1 MKKALLLVSLMVI
14 LTSPIFPQQKTLTEP
29 QRSRVFLLA
38 DGGYSLPLGKYASDD
53 KKDSEAG
60 FAAGGFYIQAGAY
73 WLGKHDFGLGISY
86 AFQYNSVQGTADSVP
101 LNASGYYL
109 GDKPWS
115 NNYLL
120 AGPVFMK
127 SIGKINILAGI
138 NAGFIISSWSGFNIA
153 LPKFDSLSEPQLS
166 EGLGTGFAF
175 QVKASIGYQVTSRIG
190 IRLDLSYL
198 GGSPSRTKT
207 YYYYYYVVDPVLGIV
222 PVYQG
227 SEFTVKKKVNTFNA
241 GLGITIKI

>member
-14 LTSPIFPQQKTLTEP
+14 LTSPIFSQQKTTSQP
-29 QRSRVFLLA
+29 PSRHVFLMA

-53 KKDSEAG
+53 DKDSEAG
-60 FAAGGFYIQAGAY
+60 FASGGFYIQAGAY
-73 WLGKHDFGLGISY
+73 WLGKHNFGIGVSY
-86 AFQYNSVQGTADSVP
+86 AFQQSSVQGAADSVA

-115 NNYLL
+115 NNYIL

-127 SIGKINILAGI
+127 SIGRFDIQAGI
-138 NAGFIISSWSGFNIA
+138 NAGFIISSWSGFNIV

-166 EGLGTGFAF
+166 EGVGTGFAF
-175 QVKASIGYQVTSRIG
+175 QVKAGIAYQVSSRIG